1 MQAKTLMII
10 FGIILVAINVIGT
23 LWAFGITFAFLS
35 FIPNTAMVFT
45 IANGVIAIIMLVIG
59 LNPDTY

>member
-23 LWAFGITFAFLS
+23 LWTFGITFAFLS
-35 FIPNTAMVFT
+35 FIPNTTLVFT
-45 IANGVIAIIMLVIG
+45 IANGVIAILMLIIG

>member
-10 FGIILVAINVIGT
+10 FGIILVAINIIGT
-23 LWAFGITFAFLS
+23 LWAFNITFTFLS
-35 FIPNTAMVFT
+35 FIPNNAVVFT
-45 IANGVIAIIMLVIG
+45 IANGVLAVLMLVIG